1 MPTRAADPLATYN
14 AKRDFQKTR
23 EPKGE
28 RGTETGHLFMVQK
41 HDATRLHWDFRLE
54 MDGVLKS
61 WAVTRGP
68 SPNPDDK
75 RLAVRTEDHPMSY
88 ATFEGTIPAGEYGGG
103 TVMLW
108 DEGEWEAVG
117 GKDPTKTIEEG
128 HVHIILHG
136 ARMKGEWLLVRMK
149 PRPGEKRENWLLRK
163 VEDAE
168 AGASGAL
175 VDLALTSV
183 TTGRTMAQIADGDD
197 PVWHSDAKKA
207 KADPKAANAPGKKAA
222 AKKEPFVPSEVE
234 GPEAGAASK
243 ARTSTS
249 LGTNGGGGKRKR
261 GKVSANAPLPAF
273 RDVQLATLVD
283 HVPAGTG
290 WLHEVKYD
298 GYRALLAVSG
308 ERVRAYTRHGL
319 DWTDRFAPVVAAVA
333 KLGLGS
339 ALIDGEVVAL
349 DAQGRPSFSALQ
361 AALKGGGAL
370 HYFAFDLLAQDGE
383 DLTALPNVARKD
395 RLAALLDGVAPPI
408 HYAEHLAT
416 GGEKLFA
423 ALCGEGYE
431 GIVSKRADAPYR
443 GTRSKSWLKTKCTR
457 RQEFVILGFIESDK
471 AGRDLRSLA
480 VGVSEGSGFRYA
492 GRVGTGFDAATREL
506 LMAKLK
512 PLTRKTAA
520 AEVPRVAARGVT
532 WVAPKLIAE
541 VAFAEFTGDNVLRH
555 ASFLGLREDKAPK
568 EVVIE
573 QPAETPA
580 KAAKTSKPA
589 KARPADDGKP
599 FGIAITHP
607 DRVIFPG
614 DGTTKGQLA
623 AYYAAIAEPML
634 RWLGDR
640 PISLVR
646 CPSGRGKA
654 CFFQKHDA
662 GSFGDK
668 VGRVPIREK
677 DGHMEEYLVVD
688 EGSAIMACVQM
699 GTIEFHGWGAPAR
712 DVEHPDRMVFDL
724 DPDEGLNFED
734 VRHGAVQLRDLL
746 GEMGLVSF
754 PLASGGKGV
763 HVVVPLDGSADWP
776 KVKDFASRF
785 SRAVASA
792 HPERFTANMRKT
804 ERKGRIFL
812 DWLRNERGA
821 TAVLPYSAR
830 ARDTASVAAP
840 ISWDELATLDTA
852 KPYSV
857 ADADEL
863 LRRASSRDLKG
874 WGEAEQALPDL

>member
-1 MPTRAADPLATYN
+1 MAPRKSDPLATYN
-14 AKRDFQKTR
+14 AKRDFKKTR

-28 RGTETGHLFMVQK
+28 RGTDTGHLFMVQK

-108 DEGEWEAVG
+108 DMGEWEAVG
-117 GKDPTKTIEEG
+117 GKDPVETIEQG
-128 HVHIILHG
+128 HVHVILHG
-136 ARMKGEWLLVRMK
+136 KRMKGEWLLVRMK

-163 VEDAE
+163 VEDAD

-197 PVWHSDAKKA
+197 PVWHSDARKA
-207 KADPKAANAPGKKAA
+207 KADPKAANAPGKTA
-222 AKKEPFVPSEVE
+222 
-234 GPEAGAASK
+234 
-243 ARTSTS
+243 ARTEAKPFPRESGGP
-249 LGTNGGGGKRKR
+249 GTQAKPPVAPESRVRGRKR
-261 GKVSANAPLPAF
+261 GGGLPPF

-283 HVPAGTG
+283 HVPAGSG

-298 GYRALLAVSG
+298 GYRALIAVAG
-308 ERVRAYTRHGL
+308 ESVKAYTRHGL
-319 DWTDRFAPVVAAVA
+319 DWSDRFAPVVEAIAG
-333 KLGLGS
+333 LGLGS

-349 DAQGRPSFSALQ
+349 DKQRRPNFSALQ
-361 AALKGGGAL
+361 AALKDGGDL
-370 HYFAFDLLAQDGE
+370 HYFAFDLLAEDGE
-383 DLTALPNVARKD
+383 DLTALPNVERKA
-395 RLAALLDGVAPPI
+395 RLAALLDGAAPPI
-408 HYAEHLAT
+408 HYAEHIAS
-416 GGEKLFA
+416 GGEKLFET
-423 ALCGEGYE
+423 LCGGGYE

-457 RQEFVILGFIESDK
+457 RQEFVIIGYVESDK

-480 VGVSEGSGFRYA
+480 VGLNEDGRLRYA
-492 GRVGTGFDAATREL
+492 GRVGTGFDAATREM

-512 PLTRKTAA
+512 PLTRKTAP

-532 WVAPKLIAE
+532 WVAPKLVAE
-541 VAFAEFTGDNVLRH
+541 IAFAEFTGENVLRH
-555 ASFLGLREDKAPK
+555 ASFLGLREDKPAD
-568 EVVIE
+568 EVV
-573 QPAETPA
+573 AE
-580 KAAKTSKPA
+580 
-589 KARPADDGKP
+589 RPADAPKPKTGDAKP
-599 FGIAITHP
+599 FGVAITHP
-607 DRVIFPG
+607 ERVIFPG
-614 DGTTKGQLA
+614 DGTTKGELA
-623 AYYAAIAEPML
+623 TYYARIAEPML

-640 PISLVR
+640 PVSLVR

-662 GSFGDK
+662 GSFGGK
-668 VGRVPIREK
+668 VGHVAIREK
-677 DGHMEEYLVVD
+677 NGGSEDYLVVD
-688 EGSAIMACVQM
+688 SGAAILACVQM

-724 DPDEGLNFED
+724 DPDEGLGFED
-734 VRHGAVQLRDLL
+734 VRHGAMQLRDLL
-746 GEMGLVSF
+746 GEMGLASF
-754 PLASGGKGV
+754 AMASGGKGV

-785 SRAVASA
+785 SRAVAEA
-792 HPERFTANMRKT
+792 HPGRFTANMRKT

-830 ARDTASVAAP
+830 ARETAAVAAP
-840 ISWDELATLDTA
+840 ISWDELVKLKDA

-857 ADADEL
+857 ADADAL
-863 LRRASSRDLKG
+863 LKRAASRDLKG
-874 WGEAEQALPDL
+874 WGEADQALPDL

>member
-1 MPTRAADPLATYN
+1 MAARKPDPLATYN
-14 AKRDFQKTR
+14 AKRDFARTR
-23 EPKGE
+23 EPRGE
-28 RGTETGHLFMVQK
+28 RGVAPGHLFMVQK

-117 GKDPTKTIEEG
+117 GKDPVKTIEDG
-128 HVHIILHG
+128 HVHVILHG
-136 ARMKGEWLLVRMK
+136 QRMKGEWLLVRMK

-163 VEDAE
+163 VEDAQ

-175 VDLALTSV
+175 VDMALTSV

-197 PVWHSDAKKA
+197 PVWHSDAKQA
-207 KADPKAANAPGKKAA
+207 KADPKAANAPGKKATKPEKPPFPRA
-222 AKKEPFVPSEVE
+222 DGGPGKQAKAPATPGSRLRGRTAKPSHKR
-234 GPEAGAASK
+234 EAG
-243 ARTSTS
+243 
-249 LGTNGGGGKRKR
+249 N
-261 GKVSANAPLPAF
+261 LPPF

-283 HVPAGTG
+283 HVPAGAG
-290 WLHEVKYD
+290 WLHEVKFD
-298 GYRALLAVSG
+298 GYRALITVAGDSVK
-308 ERVRAYTRHGL
+308 AYTRHGL
-319 DWTDRFAPVVAAVA
+319 DWSDRFAPVVEAIA

-349 DAQGRPSFSALQ
+349 DKEGRPSFSALQ
-361 AALKGGGAL
+361 SALKTGGDL
-370 HYFAFDLLAQDGE
+370 HYFAFDLLEQDGE
-383 DLTALPNVARKD
+383 DLAALPNVERKD
-395 RLAALLDGVAPPI
+395 RLAALLADVAPPI
-408 HYAEHLAT
+408 HYAEHIET
-416 GGEKLFA
+416 GGEKLFET
-423 ALCGEGYE
+423 LCGSGYE

-443 GTRSKSWLKTKCTR
+443 GTRSKTWLKTKCTR
-457 RQEFVILGFIESDK
+457 RQEFVIIGFIESDK

-480 VGVSEGSGFRYA
+480 VGVNEGGELRYA
-492 GRVGTGFDAATREL
+492 GRVGTGFDADTRDM

-512 PLTRKTAA
+512 PLIRKTAP
-520 AEVPRVAARGVT
+520 AEVPRVAARGVK
-532 WVAPKLIAE
+532 WVAPKLVAE
-541 VAFAEFTGDNVLRH
+541 IAFAEFTGDNVLRH
-555 ASFLGLREDKAPK
+555 ASFLGLREDKPAD
-568 EVVIE
+568 EVVAE
-573 QPAETPA
+573 RPADTPA
-580 KAAKTSKPA
+580 AEPAAK
-589 KARPADDGKP
+589 PADDGKP

-614 DGTTKGQLA
+614 DGTTKGELA
-623 AYYAAIAEPML
+623 AYYAKVAAPML

-640 PISLVR
+640 PVSLVR

-662 GSFGDK
+662 GSFGDR

-677 DGHMEEYLVVD
+677 DGHMEDYLVVD

-724 DPDEGLNFED
+724 DPDEGLSFED
-734 VRHGAVQLRDLL
+734 VRNGAMQLRDLL

-754 PLASGGKGV
+754 ALASGGKGV

-785 SRAVASA
+785 SRAVAEA
-792 HPERFTANMRKT
+792 HPKRFTANMRKT

-830 ARDTASVAAP
+830 ARETASVAAP
-840 ISWDELATLDTA
+840 ISWDELTKLENA
-852 KPYSV
+852 KPFTV

-863 LRRASSRDLKG
+863 LRRAASRDLAG

>member
-1 MPTRAADPLATYN
+1 MTTRKASDPLATYN
-14 AKRDFQKTR
+14 AKRDFAKTR
-23 EPKGE
+23 EPRGE
-28 RGTETGHLFMVQK
+28 HGTKSGHLFMVQK

-117 GKDPTKTIEEG
+117 GKDPVKTIEDG

-136 ARMKGEWLLVRMK
+136 QRMKGEWLLVRMK

-175 VDLALTSV
+175 VDIALTSV
-183 TTGRTMAQIADGDD
+183 ATGRTMAQIADGDD

-207 KADPKAANAPGKKAA
+207 KADPKAANAPGKKAP
-222 AKKEPFVPSEVE
+222 AKKKPFPRE
-234 GPEAGAASK
+234 
-243 ARTSTS
+243 
-249 LGTNGGGGKRKR
+249 GGGPGTRAKTPATLNSRVRGRTKIGK
-261 GKVSANAPLPAF
+261 LPAF

-283 HVPAGTG
+283 HVPAGSG

-298 GYRALLAVSG
+298 GYRALIAVAG
-308 ERVRAYTRHGL
+308 NKVKAYTRHGL
-319 DWTDRFAPVVAAVA
+319 DWSDRFAPVVAAIA
-333 KLGLGS
+333 ELGLGS

-349 DAQGRPSFSALQ
+349 DKHGRPSFSALQ
-361 AALKGGGAL
+361 SALKDGGDL
-370 HYFAFDLLAQDGE
+370 QYFAFDLLAQDGE
-383 DLTALPNVARKD
+383 DLTPLANVERKD
-395 RLAALLDGVAPPI
+395 RLAALLADAKPPI
-408 HYAEHLAT
+408 HYAEHIAS
-416 GGEKLFA
+416 GGEKLFET
-423 ALCGEGYE
+423 LCGSGYE

-443 GTRSKSWLKTKCTR
+443 GTRSRNWLKTKCTR
-457 RQEFVILGFIESDK
+457 RQEFVIIGFVESDK

-480 VGVSEGSGFRYA
+480 VGVNDGGTLRYA
-492 GRVGTGFDAATREL
+492 GRVGTGFDADTRDM

-512 PLTRKTAA
+512 PLVRKTAP
-520 AEVPRVAARGVT
+520 AEVPRVATRGVK
-532 WVAPKLIAE
+532 WVAPKLVAE

-555 ASFLGLREDKAPK
+555 ASFLGLREDKPAE
-568 EVVIE
+568 EVV
-573 QPAETPA
+573 AER
-580 KAAKTSKPA
+580 AADVPSEK
-589 KARPADDGKP
+589 PADDAKP

-607 DRVIFPG
+607 ERVIFPG
-614 DGTTKGQLA
+614 DGTTKGALA
-623 AYYAAIAEPML
+623 AYYAKLAEPML
-634 RWLGDR
+634 RWLSDR
-640 PISLVR
+640 PVSLVR

-677 DGHMEEYLVVD
+677 DGHMEDYLVVD
-688 EGSAIMACVQM
+688 QGSAILACVQM
-699 GTIEFHGWGAPAR
+699 GTIEFHGWGAPAH
-712 DVEHPDRMVFDL
+712 DVEHPDRLVFDL
-724 DPDEGLNFED
+724 DPDEGLGFED
-734 VRHGAVQLRDLL
+734 VRNGAMQLRDLL

-754 PLASGGKGV
+754 ALASGGKGV

-776 KVKDFASRF
+776 RVKDFASRF
-785 SRAVASA
+785 SRAVAEA
-792 HPERFTANMRKT
+792 HPKRFTANMRKT

-830 ARDTASVAAP
+830 ARETAAVAAP
-840 ISWDELATLDTA
+840 ISWDELAKLKDA

-863 LRRASSRDLKG
+863 LRRADSRDLNG
-874 WGEAEQALPDL
+874 WGEADQALPDL